1 MRPILLRPPRR
12 GRGRHWTLAVGML
25 ASAGAWAQSAQAPDA
40 IVGRTLTI
48 VPTFELT
55 ETLTDNSRL
64 VSRGRQTD
72 LITQISPGIR
82 INSTGGRFK
91 GFLDY
96 TLTGL
101 AYARD
106 SGSNDIQN
114 SLNARFNLE
123 AVENWAFLDTSASIS
138 QQAISAYGTRSA
150 DSSAINA
157 NRTEVRS
164 LNVSPYVK
172 GHLADLA
179 EYEARFTQS
188 WSRSS
193 ESAASDYANS
203 VAAIRVAGDSALRLL
218 SWSADVTQQVID
230 YSEGRR
236 TEDDRL
242 RAILLIAVDP
252 RLRLSLMGG
261 RESNNYVSVDKEG
274 RSTTGWGIE
283 WTPTERTR
291 FSAQRERRFFG
302 SSHAYAFEH
311 RMPRSVWAFSDTR
324 DITTGLGQ
332 IAPGSLGTAY
342 DLLFTQ
348 FASLQPDPTLRAK
361 LVSDFLQTNGIQPS
375 AQVFTASQASAA
387 TLQRQ
392 QALSFVLLGI
402 RDTVTF
408 TASRIEA
415 RRLDTV
421 SVVADD
427 FANGNQVRQ
436 HGFSVGV
443 AHRLTP
449 LSALN
454 FVAALDRTSGTTTA
468 QASRLRSIV
477 LGWTG
482 RLGPRSTAALSAR
495 HSRFDGTSEPYSES
509 AIVAAINLQF

>member
-1 MRPILLRPPRR
+1 
-12 GRGRHWTLAVGML
+12 ML
-25 ASAGAWAQSAQAPDA
+25 ASAGAWAQSAAAPDVG
-40 IVGRTLTI
+40 VGRTFAI
-48 VPTFELT
+48 VPTFAMT

-64 VSRGRQTD
+64 VSSGRQSD
-72 LITQISPGIR
+72 LITQVTPGIR
-82 INSTGGRFK
+82 ISSTGGRFK

-96 TLTGL
+96 ALTGVV
-101 AYARD
+101 YARN
-106 SGSNDIQN
+106 SGSNEIQN

-138 QQAISAYGTRSA
+138 QQAVSAYGTRSA
-150 DSSAINA
+150 DSSAVNA
-157 NRTEVRS
+157 NRTEVRA
-164 LNVSPYVK
+164 LNVSPYVR
-172 GHLADLA
+172 GHLANFAD
-179 EYEARFTQS
+179 YEARFTQS

-193 ESAASDYANS
+193 ESTASDNANS

-218 SWSADVTQQVID
+218 SWSADATRQVID
-230 YSEGRR
+230 YTGGRR
-236 TEDDRL
+236 TEDDRV
-242 RAILLIAVDP
+242 RGILLVAVDP
-252 RLRLSLMGG
+252 QLRLSLIGG
-261 RESNNYVSVDKEG
+261 HESNNYVSVDKEG
-274 RSTTGWGIE
+274 RSTTGWGVD

-302 SSHAYAFEH
+302 NSHAFVFEH
-311 RMPRSVWAFSDTR
+311 RMPRSAWTFSDTR
-324 DITTGLGQ
+324 DISTGFGQ
-332 IAPGSLGTAY
+332 SAPGSLGTAY

-348 FASLQPDPTLRAK
+348 FASLQPDPALRGK
-361 LVSDFLQTNGIQPS
+361 LVSDFLQANGIQPS
-375 AQVFTASQASAA
+375 AQIFTASQASAA

-408 TASRIEA
+408 TASRTEA

-436 HGFSVGV
+436 RGFSVGL

-454 FVAALDRTSGTTTA
+454 LVAALDRTGGTTTA

-482 RLGPRSTAALSAR
+482 RLGPRSTATLSAR